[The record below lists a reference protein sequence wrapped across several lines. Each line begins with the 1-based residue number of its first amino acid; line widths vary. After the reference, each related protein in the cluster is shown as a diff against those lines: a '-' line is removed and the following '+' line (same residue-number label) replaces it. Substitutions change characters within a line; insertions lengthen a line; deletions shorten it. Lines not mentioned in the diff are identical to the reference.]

1 MKRQSKK
8 PRLKLSTTWPM
19 HLLLLPGV
27 LIVLIFNYIPMVGI
41 SIAFQNFKPTKGFFG
56 SKFVGLKHFKTL
68 FTLPQFNQVVF
79 NTLFISILKIVS
91 VLLFATLFAL
101 LLNELRKKIV
111 KVSVQS
117 FVLFPFFVSWVI
129 MSSII
134 KDLLYKQGA
143 INEFLTLLGVVDD
156 PIFFMGN
163 KGWFLAI
170 LIITNLWKEFGYNSI
185 IIAAAL
191 TNIDKSLYEAAYI
204 DGANRWKQTLYI
216 TLPGITPILVMLM
229 VLSLGNILNAGF
241 DQIYNLYNSLV
252 LNVSDIIDT
261 YVYRVGVLQGQY
273 SLASAAGIFKS
284 LVGIILLTVSYR
296 LAYKY
301 TDYRIF

>member
-1 MKRQSKK
+1 
-8 PRLKLSTTWPM
+8 M